1 MRTTLAPAML
11 KSIATNLNRKAGTV
25 RLFEVNHTYKPKA
38 NAEIRKPDGSY
49 ALSEPSN
56 ETETLCIGI
65 ADESQDFFGMKGIL
79 EMLFERLGIA
89 NVEYALGAAC
99 YYHPGRSAV
108 ILVNGETIG
117 IMGEVH
123 PDAAV
128 AFEVERKVLLAELN
142 VSWLL
147 SNVRMDYAIRPL
159 PKYPS
164 VSRDLAVSVDK
175 LCPVGGMLNVIRKA
189 GGKLLESAELF
200 DIYEGKQAGEGKKSV
215 AFSLVFRAADHTL
228 VDEEASGCFEAVV
241 QALSKE
247 FSAEIRK

>member
-1 MRTTLAPAML
+1 
-11 KSIATNLNRKAGTV
+11 
-25 RLFEVNHTYKPKA
+25 
-38 NAEIRKPDGSY
+38 
-49 ALSEPSN
+49 
-56 ETETLCIGI
+56 
-65 ADESQDFFGMKGIL
+65 
-79 EMLFERLGIA
+79 
-89 NVEYALGAAC
+89 
-99 YYHPGRSAV
+99 
-108 ILVNGETIG
+108 
-117 IMGEVH
+117 
-123 PDAAV
+123 
-128 AFEVERKVLLAELN
+128 
-142 VSWLL
+142 
-147 SNVRMDYAIRPL
+147 MDYAIRPL